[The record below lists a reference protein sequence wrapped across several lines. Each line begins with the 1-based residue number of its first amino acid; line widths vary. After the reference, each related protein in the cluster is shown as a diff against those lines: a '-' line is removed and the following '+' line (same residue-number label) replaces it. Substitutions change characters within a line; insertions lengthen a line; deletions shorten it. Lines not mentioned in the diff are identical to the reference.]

1 MISNH
6 YEMRFSGSGGQGMM
20 LMGDVLAQAAGIQE
34 GKEVVLL
41 KSYGPEARGGACRS
55 ELITD
60 TEAIGYPSLR
70 KPDFVLAMSQ
80 LACDSY
86 TADMDAEN
94 GVLLVDS
101 ELVERVPEQVK
112 HVYRIPLTEIAKQE
126 TGKVITANVVALGAI
141 SVLSHGAGEDAI
153 KAAVLNRF
161 PEKLHA
167 INLKAFEA
175 GAAAAKAL
183 L

>member
-1 MISNH
+1 MSDMH
-6 YEMRFSGSGGQGMM
+6 YEMRFGGSGGQGMM
-20 LMGDVLAQAAGIQE
+20 LMGDVMAQAAGIQE

-60 TEAIGYPSLR
+60 VDAVDYPALTT
-70 KPDFVLAMSQ
+70 PDFVLAMSQ

-86 TADMDAEN
+86 TADMDQEN

-101 ELVERVPEQVK
+101 GLVTRVPETVK
-112 HVYRIPLTEIAKQE
+112 HVYSIPLTEIAKKE

-141 SVLSHGAGEDAI
+141 SVLSKGAGEDSV
-153 KAAVLNRF
+153 KSAVLNRF

-167 INLKAFEA
+167 VNIKAFDA
-175 GAAAAKAL
+175 GAAAARAL